1 MLLQGDAGGSETEG
15 LISFYNLSLNIYSKS
30 VSETEILEYLDLD
43 CGAFLKC
50 CQYPFLLG
58 AILLLAVF
66 KTRNSF
72 K

>member
-50 CQYPFLLG
+50 CQ
-58 AILLLAVF
+58 
-66 KTRNSF
+66 
-72 K
+72 

>member
-30 VSETEILEYLDLD
+30 VSEAEILEYLDLD

-50 CQYPFLLG
+50 CQ
-58 AILLLAVF
+58 
-66 KTRNSF
+66 
-72 K
+72 